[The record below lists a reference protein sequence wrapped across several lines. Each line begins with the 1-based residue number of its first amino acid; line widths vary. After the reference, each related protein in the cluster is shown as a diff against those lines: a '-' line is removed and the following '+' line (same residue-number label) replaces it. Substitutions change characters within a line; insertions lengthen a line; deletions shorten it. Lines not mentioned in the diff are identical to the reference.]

1 MHFESQSKMRLISK
15 GKMLIANNLKVNIMA
30 TLMVFHQIK

>member
-15 GKMLIANNLKVNIMA
+15 GKMLKASNLKVNVMA
-30 TLMVFHQIK
+30 TLIVFHQIK